1 MRTQKRGE
9 KLVPHVNKPKISV
22 YIATSIDGYIAQE
35 DGGLDWLERTPTPN
49 EDFGFKEFMNSIDVL
64 VMGRKTYEIVSGFGE
79 WPYQGKRVV
88 VISQTLDAVREEA
101 ELFSGDIQNL
111 VSNLHGEGIKHIY
124 VDGGVTISKFLEAGM
139 VDQMIITVIP
149 IILGKGIRLF
159 NPMDKEHDCK
169 LISAKPYP
177 SGLVQLH
184 YELKK

>member
-1 MRTQKRGE
+1 MNR
-9 KLVPHVNKPKISV
+9 PKISV

-35 DGGLDWLERTPTPN
+35 DGGLEWLERTPTPN
-49 EDFGFKEFMNSIDVL
+49 EDFGFKEFMDSIDVL
-64 VMGRKTYEIVSGFGE
+64 IMGRKTYDIVSGFDE

-88 VISQTLDAVREEA
+88 VISQTLDSVREEA
-101 ELFSGDIQNL
+101 EHFSGDIQNL
-111 VSNLHGEGIKHIY
+111 VSNLYGEGIKHIY

-169 LISAKPYP
+169 LISVKPYP
-177 SGLVQLH
+177 SGLVQLR
-184 YELKK
+184 YEFKK